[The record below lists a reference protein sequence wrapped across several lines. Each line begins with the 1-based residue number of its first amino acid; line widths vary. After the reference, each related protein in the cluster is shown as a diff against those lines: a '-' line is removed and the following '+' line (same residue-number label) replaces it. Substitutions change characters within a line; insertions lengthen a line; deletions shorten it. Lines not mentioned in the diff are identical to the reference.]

1 MRRSYYIINNGDA
14 THAVSFISPSIERIT
29 FEANIQLN
37 SDNNLISRPY
47 DFNEQRIECA
57 VCTHIILE
65 MEPYET
71 APISPQHRAKL
82 NHPLRESGK

>member
-1 MRRSYYIINNGDA
+1 MRRSYYIINNGGA
-14 THAVSFISPSIERIT
+14 THAVSFISTSIERIT

-37 SDNNLISRPY
+37 SDNNLIPRPY

-57 VCTHIILE
+57 VCTHIRDGR
-65 MEPYET
+65 YET
-71 APISPQHRAKL
+71 APISPQHCAKL